1 MHFFIK
7 NNMIFLSFLFFKI
20 IDILNDISCAKMPFL
35 AVSLKFGFLI
45 LIIEINQKVN
55 WKSFKFSCLTLF
67 IKK

>member
-1 MHFFIK
+1 
-7 NNMIFLSFLFFKI
+7 MIFLSFLFFKI
-20 IDILNDISCAKMPFL
+20 IDILNDISRAKMPFL

-45 LIIEINQKVN
+45 SIIEINQKVN